1 MGKGQVKNELL
12 VKDVVVL
19 LKKIRVDRKLTLEDV
34 YNDTGIHIARIES
47 AKTNITLSTLQ
58 SLLNYYDLKMVDF
71 FSQLNW

>member
-47 AKTNITLSTLQ
+47 AKTNITLSTLH
-58 SLLNYYDLKMVDF
+58 SLLNYYDIKMVDF
-71 FSQLNW
+71 FNQLNW

>member
-1 MGKGQVKNELL
+1 MGKGQMKNEHL

-19 LKKIRVDRKLTLEDV
+19 LKKIRLDRKLTLEDV

-47 AKTNITLSTLQ
+47 AKTNITLTTLQ
-58 SLLNYYDLKMVDF
+58 SLLNYYEVKLVTF

>member
-58 SLLNYYDLKMVDF
+58 SLLNYYNIKMIDF
-71 FSQLNW
+71 FNLLNW

>member
-58 SLLNYYDLKMVDF
+58 SLLNYYNIKMTDF
-71 FSQLNW
+71 FNQLNW